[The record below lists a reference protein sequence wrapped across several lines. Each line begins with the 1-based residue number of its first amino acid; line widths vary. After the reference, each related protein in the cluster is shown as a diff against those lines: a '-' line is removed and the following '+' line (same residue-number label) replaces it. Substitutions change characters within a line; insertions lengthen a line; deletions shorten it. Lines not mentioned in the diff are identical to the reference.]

1 MEPKQ
6 EQYWRKKLH
15 ACMHD
20 SPGKV
25 MEIWDHALRAMEL
38 ARPDGFEEYECFSHE
53 ADWNA
58 SASDRLPWPKGLRQD
73 FNGVS
78 NYFRHPFAPSEA
90 PYKFDV
96 SIKSAEEAEQGGH
109 LTRPT
114 LIEDDPRAEFFARWR
129 FWRWWASDF
138 DPRLAFMPA
147 ETRLPDHTIWSHLW
161 VTSAFQGCCGQHSEK
176 VHPATLLFQVGPVQ
190 KFIAEAR
197 NTRDLWSGSYLL
209 SYLTGK
215 AMLPIIRE
223 LGPDQFLFPN
233 LSGQPI
239 IDLLMKQEFWG
250 PFSSSKEGNLWK
262 CFGYDNPKGKRRL
275 LTPNLPNRFLCLLP
289 QDRATELAKAAEDA
303 FKAALAE
310 VAEDVKDGLSQG
322 RGTQDVQM
330 LFTDEKRRKRFYAQC
345 EQMLSC
351 KWQVTTWPESV
362 QGVIDK
368 VGSEMPDFANDL
380 EGVSSLRTIEEMAKS
395 IHKDRW
401 DGRVMDQEHDRL
413 KTLGVAHAEMF
424 HYTGWLLAGLKQ
436 TGYFDAWNREVSGWE
451 TGVELEKDQL
461 NGREEVILNVPNSE
475 QQAIELSK
483 ALSGGNDAEK
493 HLLNANERLGA
504 STLIKRFWHRHHL
517 MKRYDGLF
525 ESRDFAMGNTYSI
538 SQSEP
543 FDRDMLES
551 EIPEGQAYYA
561 VLVLDGD
568 EIGKWLSGAKA
579 PKLSHLV
586 SPNAK
591 DFFEKETDFPL
602 KEKSRP
608 ISPSYHL
615 QFSEALSTFAN
626 QCAGRIVEAFDGRLI
641 YAGGDDVLALL
652 PAAKALPCAEALRAA
667 FRGDQEALNALT
679 GCWSQKEGYNY
690 THNKEYQIFDC
701 KKEGYLRLHGREEN
715 LEEDPVYHDCI
726 LPGPGMEVSA
736 GIAIGHAKDPLQRLV
751 EAARQAEQLAKNHH
765 GRAAVAIEVLK
776 RSGEAVKWGS
786 QWDAGGVKILNRMV
800 EALKEERLTNRY
812 PYKVI
817 QLLAPYVDL
826 NVEESQEKPMDAGL
840 EVQLPQLL
848 QLEFAGALE
857 RHLKDRDEK
866 EKWLKWFSDYV
877 EKLLGKNLSGTSII
891 RNLIGLHQVAAWI
904 SKHKPDE
911 KKNKKDNET
920 IATTAA

>member
-1 MEPKQ
+1 M
-6 EQYWRKKLH
+6 
-15 ACMHD
+15 
-20 SPGKV
+20 
-25 MEIWDHALRAMEL
+25 
-38 ARPDGFEEYECFSHE
+38 
-53 ADWNA
+53 
-58 SASDRLPWPKGLRQD
+58 
-73 FNGVS
+73 
-78 NYFRHPFAPSEA
+78 
-90 PYKFDV
+90 

-161 VTSAFQGCCGQHSEK
+161 VTSAFQGCCEQNSEK
-176 VHPATLLFQVGPVQ
+176 VRPATLLFQVGPVQ

-239 IDLLMKQEFWG
+239 IDLLMKQEFWD

-289 QDRATELAKAAEDA
+289 QDRAEELAKAAEDA

-310 VAEDVKDGLSQG
+310 VAEDVKDGFMRSSKAAEFQREWSIRELY
-322 RGTQDVQM
+322 
-330 LFTDEKRRKRFYAQC
+330 KRFDQQVK
-345 EQMLSC
+345 QMLSC
-351 KWQVTTWPESV
+351 KWQVTAWPESV

-395 IHKDRW
+395 IDSKLYDS
-401 DGRVMDQEHDRL
+401 RVMDKENDQL

-436 TGYFDAWNREVSGWE
+436 TGYFDAWNQEVSGWE
-451 TGVELEKDQL
+451 TGMELEKDQL
-461 NGREEVILNVPNSE
+461 NGREEVILDVPNSE
-475 QQAIELSK
+475 QKAIELSK
-483 ALSGGNDAEK
+483 ALSGGDDGENY
-493 HLLNANERLGA
+493 LLNKNERLGA

-538 SQSEP
+538 SQSKP
-543 FDRDMLES
+543 FERDMLES

-579 PKLSHLV
+579 PKLSDLV
-586 SPNAK
+586 SPEAK
-591 DFFEKETDFPL
+591 DFFEKKTDFPL
-602 KEKSRP
+602 DKKRRP

-615 QFSEALSTFAN
+615 QFSEALSTFPTSVQDASWKP
-626 QCAGRIVEAFDGRLI
+626 
-641 YAGGDDVLALL
+641 LA
-652 PAAKALPCAEALRAA
+652 
-667 FRGDQEALNALT
+667 
-679 GCWSQKEGYNY
+679 EG
-690 THNKEYQIFDC
+690 
-701 KKEGYLRLHGREEN
+701 
-715 LEEDPVYHDCI
+715 
-726 LPGPGMEVSA
+726 
-736 GIAIGHAKDPLQRLV
+736 
-751 EAARQAEQLAKNHH
+751 
-765 GRAAVAIEVLK
+765 
-776 RSGEAVKWGS
+776 
-786 QWDAGGVKILNRMV
+786 
-800 EALKEERLTNRY
+800 
-812 PYKVI
+812 
-817 QLLAPYVDL
+817 
-826 NVEESQEKPMDAGL
+826 
-840 EVQLPQLL
+840 
-848 QLEFAGALE
+848 
-857 RHLKDRDEK
+857 
-866 EKWLKWFSDYV
+866 
-877 EKLLGKNLSGTSII
+877 
-891 RNLIGLHQVAAWI
+891 
-904 SKHKPDE
+904 
-911 KKNKKDNET
+911 
-920 IATTAA
+920 